1 MVILCTISLL
11 SATESRPGDG
21 ETETDLTDGLLDKSP
36 SNTDRYISTEDDEDS
51 AELHYN
57 ITHLNRKY
65 IPYHHKKHFEILLDG
80 KTRLSRLKWST

>member
-1 MVILCTISLL
+1 MLICGINSEESKNMVVLCKISLL
-11 SATESRPGDG
+11 SATESRPADG

-51 AELHYN
+51 AEFYDH

-65 IPYHHKKHFEILLDG
+65 IPYHHKN
-80 KTRLSRLKWST
+80 TV

>member
-1 MVILCTISLL
+1 MTTHADMWKNQTNMVVLCKISLL
-11 SATESRPGDG
+11 SATESRPAAG

-57 ITHLNRKY
+57 ITHLNR
-65 IPYHHKKHFEILLDG
+65 ISYHQNPTGWKNFPD
-80 KTRLSRLKWST
+80 